1 MAFRHPWSQQVLAV
15 LPDELTGAAVSADD
29 PLWERVETELVKL
42 GSLAHS
48 EVDLQAVAC
57 DCLTLLETRT
67 KDMRV
72 LVQLVRCLQHPAT
85 ASSWEVALVLLDDW
99 LSAYWTRGWPGS
111 PVQKQ
116 RLMVQV
122 VRRFEGT
129 QARMCEQAT
138 APELDNVLA
147 LTQTLIQTWQTLVP
161 EQGELFDGL
170 LATLQRAGRQRQEQP
185 SQEPLLSTTP
195 PESSAPTAAV
205 TQAAVESVPAPRTA
219 QAVPQ
224 IDTLD
229 ERAWQQTLLKVAAH
243 LVEQQPGVAMGY
255 RLRRHAIWNTITSAP
270 VISRE
275 NRTPLAAVSPDRVSE
290 YESALSNA
298 DISLWGQIEQSLTLS
313 PYWFDGHWLSARVAI
328 HLGFPEVAEAIVGEL
343 QAFLA
348 RLPVLT
354 TLAFSDGT
362 PFLSPRCQTWLGSAQ
377 VVQTPAEGAT
387 DLTDAL
393 RACCEE
399 KGLNAALALL
409 DARMQAQSEPRER
422 FYSGLML
429 AELLE
434 AEGMK
439 QLAMTHY
446 RQLLLEAQRL
456 ALAQWEPGLVT
467 RLERRVQ
474 AHG

>member
-195 PESSAPTAAV
+195 PEPSAPAV
-205 TQAAVESVPAPRTA
+205 TAVPGDAQPESRTA
-219 QAVPQ
+219 HMHPQ
-224 IDTLD
+224 IDTSD
-229 ERAWQQTLLKVAAH
+229 ERVWQQTLLQVAGH

-328 HLGFPEVAEAIVGEL
+328 HLGSPEIAQAIAGEL

-377 VVQTPAEGAT
+377 AVQTPADTTT
-387 DLTDAL
+387 DLAGTL
-393 RACCEE
+393 RRCYEE
-399 KGLNAALALL
+399 KGLNAALVLL

-439 QLAMTHY
+439 QLAMTYY
-446 RQLLLEAQRL
+446 RQLWQEAQRL
-456 ALAQWEPGLVT
+456 ALAQWEPGLVK
-467 RLERRVQ
+467 RLERVIQ